1 MTSFQTACVSPRLS
15 RDHQTGKINA
25 VKDQQQ
31 TIRSDY
37 QDMWGELITE
47 ISQRA
52 SLIIN

>member
-1 MTSFQTACVSPRLS
+1 MTSFQTVCVSPPHS
-15 RDHQTGKINA
+15 RDQQTGRINA

-37 QDMWGELITE
+37 QDMWGELIKE

-52 SLIIN
+52 LLIVN